1 MKGPRVRSPPTQTER
16 AVHELLPALRRD
28 AVDAGPQDDIA
39 HAPLEGDMA
48 AVDVRRCGLGTGP
61 PIAGMPRDE
70 LGAFASSPRWG
81 RRRAHRDRS
90 RSLCRSSKP
99 PSDLYAYSWQTDRG
113 SRAGLRTSYRARS
126 RSSTFPR
133 APRRVRDLYRR

>member
-70 LGAFASSPRWG
+70 LGAFASSPAG
-81 RRRAHRDRS
+81 AGEEPIGIEVVLCADRPN
-90 RSLCRSSKP
+90 RQVTCTP
-99 PSDLYAYSWQTDRG
+99 IRG
-113 SRAGLRTSYRARS
+113 KRT
-126 RSSTFPR
+126 
-133 APRRVRDLYRR
+133 